1 MHNPEIADQESCK
14 HTKVLVSDSIDT
26 CKFTATC
33 LRCGKTTG
41 GYSSIKKAKAALYHK

>member
-14 HTKVLVSDSIDT
+14 HTKVLVSDNILA
-26 CKFTATC
+26 CCFFATC

-41 GYSSIKKAKAALYHK
+41 GHSTIKKAKAALKK